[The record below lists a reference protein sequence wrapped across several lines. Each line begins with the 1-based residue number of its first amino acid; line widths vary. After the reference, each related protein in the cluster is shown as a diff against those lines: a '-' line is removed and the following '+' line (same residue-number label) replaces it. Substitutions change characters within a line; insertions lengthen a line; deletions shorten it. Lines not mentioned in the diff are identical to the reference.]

1 MAGTVLASVD
11 KSSVLSAVDNVQEEI
26 EELDEKIS
34 ECQSDSTANTITST
48 VAGRVKAIYVVA
60 DSEVTDVMLDKGS
73 LIELSLDGLM
83 AVKLESV
90 TGVTAGDTVTVTV
103 DGDNEINDAA
113 QLETFFKENL

>member
-48 VAGRVKAIYVVA
+48 VAGRVKAIYVAA

-90 TGVTAGDTVTVTV
+90 TGVIAGDTVTVTLS
-103 DGDNEINDAA
+103 DGSIVSGTVESAEES
-113 QLETFFKENL
+113 LC